1 MRQWFWQRIAVEQI
15 KLLSKI
21 GTGDYFVVRAAYT
34 QSASINWPRPMV
46 GSKKG
51 EISQSFRPKIGNR
64 GF

>member
-1 MRQWFWQRIAVEQI
+1 MVVWQRIAVKQI

-34 QSASINWPRPMV
+34 QPASTNWLRILV

-51 EISQSFRPKIGNR
+51 GISKSFRPKMGYC